1 MQASLKP
8 PFAITFFSTFAFLVS
23 INCGN
28 MHCLRAVWNIS
39 NDGIILWI
47 PYWLSIAYVNAFNH
61 VKLKS
66 RDLTLSFQKGK
77 GGRVQWRDTN
87 AKAINIHPL
96 CLSQLFH
103 MAIANFMPRI
113 RHQCPHLRIQ
123 RGPVLLLSSTVPR
136 PVLLAETWFLNT
148 NQGDDL
154 CIRHR
159 CCMACPSTITT
170 VLTASAPAVQ
180 TMWPPVSIP
189 PLMPGSTSFAPA
201 SANAAACALDTC
213 HLMTE
218 KPNPPQNL

>member
-113 RHQCPHLRIQ
+113 RHQCPHLRIE
-123 RGPVLLLSSTVPR
+123 GASVAVVIHST
-136 PVLLAETWFLNT
+136 
-148 NQGDDL
+148 
-154 CIRHR
+154 
-159 CCMACPSTITT
+159 
-170 VLTASAPAVQ
+170 
-180 TMWPPVSIP
+180 
-189 PLMPGSTSFAPA
+189 PA
-201 SANAAACALDTC
+201 SASGRNMVFEYQSGRWPVHPAPLLHGLSFHYNNSAHSQCSCCPNNVTTSINPTTDARQHVVCSCLC
-213 HLMTE
+213 KRCSLCSRHLSPDDRKT
-218 KPNPPQNL
+218 